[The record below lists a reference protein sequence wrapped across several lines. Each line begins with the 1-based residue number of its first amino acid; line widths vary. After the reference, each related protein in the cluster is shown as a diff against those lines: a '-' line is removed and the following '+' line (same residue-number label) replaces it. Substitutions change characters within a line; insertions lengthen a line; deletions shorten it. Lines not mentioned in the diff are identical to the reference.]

1 MAQYLEQLGKDLLPK
16 SVEADFVQWCIWE
29 QAQPALIKLMQDTG
43 LAALSKSLQAAKS
56 LSGLLSASA
65 AAAEALRR
73 DYKTD
78 ALRGLFAAR
87 GAAFEFLNLLKEA
100 TETEPDAEE
109 VAFFAVRVCGWAGWA
124 QTNFSRPDDK
134 QAAENEARAQQGQ
147 KLEALMGASSGV

>member
-1 MAQYLEQLGKDLLPK
+1 MAPYLEQLGKDLLPK
-16 SVEADFVQWCIWE
+16 SVEADFVQWCIWQ
-29 QAQPALIKLMQDTG
+29 QAQPALVKLLDDTD
-43 LAALSKSLQAAKS
+43 LAALSNSLQAAKS
-56 LSGLLSASA
+56 LSALVSAAA

-100 TETEPDAEE
+100 TEAEPDAEE

-124 QTNFSRPDDK
+124 QTNFSKPDDK
-134 QAAENEARAQQGQ
+134 QAAETAARAQQGH
-147 KLEALMGASSGV
+147 KLEALMGASK